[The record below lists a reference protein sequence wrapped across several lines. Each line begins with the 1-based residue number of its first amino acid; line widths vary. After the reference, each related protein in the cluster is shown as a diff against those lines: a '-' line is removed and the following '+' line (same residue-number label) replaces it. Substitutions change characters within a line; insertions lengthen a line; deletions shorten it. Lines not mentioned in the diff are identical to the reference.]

1 MLRGRRCYRTARP
14 EPDAAMARYLVR
26 RLFFALLLVF
36 VVSSSALLLTR
47 LAPGD
52 LTSQLGITATREEIA
67 RTRERFGLDRSMAA
81 QWAIWV
87 RHTAQLDFGESFLYN
102 RPVRNL
108 IAHASAS
115 TAALAAVALVF
126 ATLLGIPLGIFTG
139 RRRDGIASAFVRGA
153 SVLCLSVPP
162 LLTSLVFVWIAA
174 RTGWFPVGGMTSVGA
189 ADLSWAAWMS
199 DLALHLPLPA
209 LALALPIAA
218 TIERLQSQSMS
229 ETVHEPFVLAA
240 LARGLSHRDLVLR
253 HAWRVSLRPVLAVY
267 GIVIGALLSGSFA
280 VEYVTS
286 WPGLGRL
293 MFEALRARDIYLVSG
308 CAAAGALFLAL
319 GSVISDLLLVAAD
332 PRLREEEPAR

>member
-1 MLRGRRCYRTARP
+1 MT
-14 EPDAAMARYLVR
+14 RYLVR

-52 LTSQLGITATREEIA
+52 LTAQLGIAATREEIA
-67 RTRERFGLDRSMAA
+67 RTRERFGLDRSMGA

-87 RHTAQLDFGESFLYN
+87 RHTAQLDVGESFLYN

-108 IAHASAS
+108 IAQASAG
-115 TAALAAVALVF
+115 TAALAAVAGP
-126 ATLLGIPLGIFTG
+126 A
-139 RRRDGIASAFVRGA
+139 
-153 SVLCLSVPP
+153 
-162 LLTSLVFVWIAA
+162 VW
-174 RTGWFPVGGMTSVGA
+174 GA
-189 ADLSWAAWMS
+189 AGMS
-199 DLALHLPLPA
+199 ALALPLPRPA

-229 ETVHEPFVLAA
+229 ETVREPFVLAA

-293 MFEALRARDIYLVSG
+293 MFEALRARGHYLVSG

-332 PRLREEEPAR
+332 PRLREGEPAR